1 MKQLLLCIIISL
13 SLSNCGWYDSYQY
26 TAADGVKVNLVYMPG
41 CGGSSSY
48 QHESKPYSTD
58 SYECST
64 HDFIKGFYGCATAK
78 NIANEMD
85 IDTLTVLVVLFPKV
99 VSIVVVTMH
108 VIILMEIA
116 IFIQSNASF
125 LTLTSNPTPRQM
137 TGWFYFMIYKCSF
150 SGSYFYCL
158 L

>member
-78 NIANEMD
+78 KYCQRNGHRYSYCTCGIIPEGCFDCRGYDACYHPDGNCHIHSVKCIVSDTD
-85 IDTLTVLVVLFPKV
+85 I
-99 VSIVVVTMH
+99 
-108 VIILMEIA
+108 
-116 IFIQSNASF
+116 
-125 LTLTSNPTPRQM
+125 
-137 TGWFYFMIYKCSF
+137 
-150 SGSYFYCL
+150 
-158 L
+158 